1 VWLIPSNHPLY
12 FHFAP
17 AFLASKEDL
26 KELSGRPVSW
36 PTWKSKHS
44 SLPTYLRAWKRV
56 WWIAPLF
63 GRMLKPSQHNTF
75 ITKYTASL
83 VDIRANLSALPETDK
98 APQTLDTF
106 GRIYKEAS
114 KQLNLFGAFSKM
126 SMTTLTWDLTT
137 YTSSFAI
144 WVSQLRQEYT
154 VRVKRA
160 HHTSANDYLFWPSPM
175 SQDFGGSNRED
186 FSPKLS
192 VVAKQWSTPRVSGQE
207 NAETRLARG
216 KDLGLLGQVQTHS
229 KKVNWPTPDTLMDH
243 NVNQNGNRK
252 NAPKNFVEA
261 LTWPTPDASMR
272 GSRVNQNG
280 HQITLQDAIKKCPT
294 PAATDYKGVG
304 INDTGRDRLDYAVEK
319 KTKSGQLVQANHK
332 NIGKPRAQ
340 LNPAWVAQLMGTTS
354 EKIFF
359 VPLAIAWWSNPQPL
373 PLPT

>member
-1 VWLIPSNHPLY
+1 MWLIPSNHPLY

-17 AFLASKEDL
+17 AFLASSEDL

-98 APQTLDTF
+98 APQILDTF

-144 WVSQLRQEYT
+144 WVTQLRQEYT
-154 VRVKRA
+154 ARVKRA
-160 HHTSANDYLFWPSPM
+160 HHTSANDYLFWPSP
-175 SQDFGGSNRED
+175 NRED

-192 VVAKQWSTPRVSGQE
+192 VVATQRNWPTATASTGGSNNNSKAVKE
-207 NAETRLARG
+207 RG
-216 KDLGLLGQVQTHS
+216 HGTNLIGMV

-252 NAPKNFVEA
+252 NAPKNFVQA
-261 LTWPTPDASMR
+261 LSWPTPDAQEWKHP
-272 GSRVNQNG
+272 GVTQSRRQ
-280 HQITLQDAIKKCPT
+280 QDRLNKMATTWPT
-294 PAATDYKGVG
+294 PTANEDSYRLNGNSQQSNSLSAITRKEV
-304 INDTGRDRLDYAVEK
+304 IN
-319 KTKSGQLVQANHK
+319 GQLVQANHK
-332 NIGKPRAQ
+332 NIGKHRAQ

-359 VPLAIAWWSNPQPL
+359 VPLAIAWWSNPQPS
-373 PLPT
+373 PSPT

>member
-1 VWLIPSNHPLY
+1 
-12 FHFAP
+12 
-17 AFLASKEDL
+17 
-26 KELSGRPVSW
+26 
-36 PTWKSKHS
+36 
-44 SLPTYLRAWKRV
+44 
-56 WWIAPLF
+56 
-63 GRMLKPSQHNTF
+63 
-75 ITKYTASL
+75 
-83 VDIRANLSALPETDK
+83 
-98 APQTLDTF
+98 
-106 GRIYKEAS
+106 
-114 KQLNLFGAFSKM
+114 
-126 SMTTLTWDLTT
+126 MTTLTWDLTT

-144 WVSQLRQEYT
+144 WVTQLRQEYT

-216 KDLGLLGQVQTHS
+216 KDLGLLVQVQTHS
-229 KKVNWPTPDTLMDH
+229 KKVNWTTPDTLMDY

-252 NAPKNFVEA
+252 NAPKNFVQA
-261 LTWPTPDASMR
+261 LSW
-272 GSRVNQNG
+272 
-280 HQITLQDAIKKCPT
+280 PT

-332 NIGKPRAQ
+332 KIGKPRAQ

-359 VPLAIAWWSNPQPL
+359 VPLAIAWWSNPQPS
-373 PLPT
+373 PSPT

>member
-1 VWLIPSNHPLY
+1 VANPFQSPSILSFCPGILGLERGLERIIG
-12 FHFAP
+12 P
-17 AFLASKEDL
+17 ARVVAYVEIEAFIIANLLAGMEA
-26 KELSGRPVSW
+26 R
-36 PTWKSKHS
+36 
-44 SLPTYLRAWKRV
+44 
-56 WWIAPLF
+56 
-63 GRMLKPSQHNTF
+63 
-75 ITKYTASL
+75 L
-83 VDIRANLSALPETDK
+83 VDCAPVWTDAK
-98 APQTLDTF
+98 TF
-106 GRIYKEAS
+106 PAQHFHNKVHGIIGGYPCQPFSIAGNRQGTADPRHLWPHLQRSIEAI
-114 KQLNLFGAFSKM
+114 KPVWCFFENVDDHLNLGFDHVHQQLCDMGFAVETGIYSASEAGAPH
-126 SMTTLTWDLTT
+126 
-137 YTSSFAI
+137 
-144 WVSQLRQEYT
+144 QRQ
-154 VRVKRA
+154 R
-160 HHTSANDYLFWPSPM
+160 LF
-175 SQDFGGSNRED
+175 N
-186 FSPKLS
+186 
-192 VVAKQWSTPRVSGQE
+192 
-207 NAETRLARG
+207 
-216 KDLGLLGQVQTHS
+216 LGLLGQVQTHS